1 MSKNLQIDQLE
12 AKIGA
17 CRPLRATSTPPTG
30 WTKAIRL
37 ALGMSLQQ
45 LASRLSMTKQSAQ
58 ELEMR
63 EKDGT
68 ISIKSLNAAAQA
80 LDMELV
86 YGFVPKDGSLRA
98 LIERKAQELATRI
111 VKRTSTTMRL
121 EGQENSKE
129 RIQNAIDERAALLKH
144 EMPKALWD

>member
-1 MSKNLQIDQLE
+1 
-12 AKIGA
+12 
-17 CRPLRATSTPPTG
+17 
-30 WTKAIRL
+30 
-37 ALGMSLQQ
+37 
-45 LASRLSMTKQSAQ
+45 
-58 ELEMR
+58 MR

-68 ISIKSLNAAAQA
+68 ISIKSLKAAAQA

-86 YGFVPKDGSLRA
+86 YAFVPKDGSLHA

-129 RIQNAIDERAALLKH
+129 RIQNAINERAALLKH